1 MNGGAPMNLID
12 KKRHQE
18 QISDY
23 EKTLDDISKA
33 LLNNE
38 LQDVKTIREL
48 LTKSY
53 SLLGQ
58 TKLLLSQADIT
69 MERDYL

>member
-1 MNGGAPMNLID
+1 MNGGALMNLID
-12 KKRHQE
+12 KKRYQA

-23 EKTLDDISKA
+23 EKTLDNISKA

-58 TKLLLSQADIT
+58 TKLLISQADIT